1 MKKINTLELHCID
14 YILCNIEK
22 IKDIDEW
29 LKSSNYSVSLK
40 HKILDRLL
48 KINEPQFSFPT
59 HIPPNPSARLIEKV
73 FCYETTSQLDLSNVP
88 FWMVKNVE
96 QFRFLANAK
105 NVRSLSLTKFP
116 SLTSDLVYQYLE
128 LVGENLLVLDLSRC
142 PLLNDSVIHYIS
154 HLCPNLQH
162 LILEDCTGIF
172 GSIFQ
177 RCINENTRYTLI
189 KAASSGAAATTP
201 APHTWLMKRMPNLL
215 EINLSGCKSITARNL
230 YSLKTCFPCLRVFSF
245 GKTFL
250 SDEEGVNLV
259 QTLPATLISLDLSFN
274 PIGSNTLKALV
285 PGTKNW
291 TTFNLRSLSLGYCR
305 CINAVDLSMV
315 IIGLANSLEYL
326 SIPGCFQLDKG
337 LFDNLMMLNRN
348 DRMALKTLD
357 ISYCSQFTTHTFNH
371 LQNLLA
377 CKDQF
382 NILRYNSQ
390 GFTHHHI
397 WS

>member
-22 IKDIDEW
+22 IKDMDEW
-29 LKSSNYSVSLK
+29 LKSSNYSISLK
-40 HKILDRLL
+40 HKILKRLL
-48 KINEPQFSFPT
+48 NIHDPPFSFPT

-73 FCYETTSQLDLSNVP
+73 FCYESTSELDLSNVP
-88 FWMVKNVE
+88 FWMIKNVD
-96 QFRFLANAK
+96 QFRFLSNAR
-105 NVRSLSLTKFP
+105 NIRSFSLSKFP

-128 LVGENLLVLDLSRC
+128 LIGEQLLVLDLSRC
-142 PLLNDSVIHYIS
+142 PLLNDSVIHYVS

-162 LILEDCTGIF
+162 LILEDCSGIF

-177 RCINENTRYTLI
+177 RSITINNNDTLI
-189 KAASSGAAATTP
+189 KATNIASLTS
-201 APHTWLMKRMPNLL
+201 APHTWLMKKMSNLL
-215 EINLSGCKSITARNL
+215 ELNISGCKSITPRNL
-230 YSLKTCFPCLRVFSF
+230 FTLKTCFPCLRVFSF

-259 QTLPATLISLDLSFN
+259 QALPATLVSLDLSFN
-274 PIGSNTLKALV
+274 PIGTNTLKALV
-285 PGTKNW
+285 PSTKNW
-291 TTFNLRSLSLGYCR
+291 TTFNLKSLSLGYCR
-305 CINAVDLSMV
+305 VITALDLSYV
-315 IIGLANSLEYL
+315 IIGLSSSLEYL